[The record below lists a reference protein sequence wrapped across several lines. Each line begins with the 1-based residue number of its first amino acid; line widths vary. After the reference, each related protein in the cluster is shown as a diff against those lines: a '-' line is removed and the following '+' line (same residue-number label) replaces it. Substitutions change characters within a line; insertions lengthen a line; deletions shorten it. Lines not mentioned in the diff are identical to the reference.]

1 MKNKCVR
8 LLTAA
13 VVLLMV
19 VMVLSL
25 SGCGKKNDVE
35 NGTADGTEQTDTATD
50 TDTAENTAD
59 MPDDAD
65 EAASKNSDSSDPEA
79 PSFSALQY
87 VDFTFSSGAG
97 AWATQLNIR
106 PDGSFSGEYWD
117 MDMGSSGDGYPN
129 GTQYG
134 NTFTGT
140 FTDLKKVN
148 DYTWSMKLSEI
159 NYTYEIGKEEILDQI
174 LYSYTEAYGLVGAD
188 EVDIYLPGAPVS
200 ELPEEFLQWVSMN
213 YYDQEELKNGGLPFY
228 GLYNVKD
235 QDGFSGYD
243 FIDTAVEYV
252 ENAAKADQEIVRSLQ
267 EDPSLTQADMNVK
280 SKERYDNWDAAL
292 NLVWYQL
299 KMKSVLKDEDMEQ
312 LLTEQREWIKE
323 KEEAAQ
329 KAGEGSEGGSIWACL
344 VNDKAA
350 ELTKERTY
358 VLLNIL
364 LEAAGREP
372 VTAQ

>member
-1 MKNKCVR
+1 MKNKCAR

-35 NGTADGTEQTDTATD
+35 NGTVDGTEQTDTATD
-50 TDTAENTAD
+50 TDGAENTAD
-59 MPDDAD
+59 TPDDAD
-65 EAASKNSDSSDPEA
+65 KAASKNSDSDASAEF
-79 PSFSALQY
+79 SFADLQY

-97 AWATQLNIR
+97 AWSTQLNIQA
-106 PDGSFSGEYWD
+106 DGSFSGEYWD

-134 NTFTGT
+134 NTFTGK
-140 FTDLKKVN
+140 FTDLQKVN
-148 DYTWSMKLSEI
+148 DYTWAMKLGEI

-174 LYSYTEAYGLVGAD
+174 LYSYTEAYGLDGAD

-200 ELPEEFLQWVSMN
+200 ELPEEFLQWACSN
-213 YYDQEELKNGGLPFY
+213 YDRLEAEENGLPCY
-228 GLYNVKD
+228 GLYNVKGAE
-235 QDGFSGYD
+235 GFSGYD

-267 EDPSLTQADMNVK
+267 EDPSLTQGDMNVK

-299 KMKSVLKDEDMEQ
+299 KVKGVLKDEDMEQ

-364 LEAAGREP
+364 LEAAGRET
-372 VTAQ
+372 VTME

>member
-1 MKNKCVR
+1 MKNKCAG

-19 VMVLSL
+19 VMALSL
-25 SGCGKKNDVE
+25 SGCGKKKDVE
-35 NGTADGTEQTDTATD
+35 NGTGQTDTTTD
-50 TDTAENTAD
+50 TDAAENTAD
-59 MPDDAD
+59 TPDDAD
-65 EAASKNSDSSDPEA
+65 IAASENSDSSDPEA
-79 PSFSALQY
+79 PSFAALQY

-134 NTFTGT
+134 NTFTGK
-140 FTDLKKVN
+140 FTDLQKVN
-148 DYTWSMKLSEI
+148 DYTWAMKLDEI

-174 LYSYTEAYGLVGAD
+174 LYSYTEAYGLDGAD

-200 ELPEEFLQWVSMN
+200 ELPEEFLQWACSN
-213 YYDQEELKNGGLPFY
+213 YDRLEAEENGLPCY
-228 GLYNVKD
+228 GLYNVEGAE
-235 QDGFSGYD
+235 GFSGYD

-267 EDPSLTQADMNVK
+267 EDPSLTQGDMNVK

-299 KMKSVLKDEDMEQ
+299 KMKGVLKDEDMEQ

-364 LEAAGREP
+364 LEAAGRET
-372 VTAQ
+372 VTME

>member
-1 MKNKCVR
+1 MKRNKVR
-8 LLTAA
+8 VLAG
-13 VVLLMV
+13 LLMTA
-19 VMVLSL
+19 MVLSL
-25 SGCGKKNDVE
+25 GGCGTKKVE
-35 NGTADGTEQTDTATD
+35 ESGTETKTEEVLDSPSEETDG
-50 TDTAENTAD
+50 AEEDGFTG
-59 MPDDAD
+59 
-65 EAASKNSDSSDPEA
+65 SDSSDPEA
-79 PSFSALQY
+79 PSFAALQY

-148 DYTWSMKLSEI
+148 DYTWSMKLGEI

-174 LYSYTEAYGLVGAD
+174 LYSYTEAYGLDGAD

-200 ELPEEFLQWVSMN
+200 ELPEEFLQWACSN
-213 YYDQEELKNGGLPFY
+213 YDRLEVEENGLPCY
-228 GLYNVKD
+228 GLYNVESAE
-235 QDGFSGYD
+235 GFSGYD

-299 KMKSVLKDEDMEQ
+299 KMKGVLKDEDMEQ
-312 LLTEQREWIKE
+312 LLTEQRAWIKE

-372 VTAQ
+372 VSAQ

>member
-1 MKNKCVR
+1 MKNKCAR

-35 NGTADGTEQTDTATD
+35 NGTVDGTEQTDTATD
-50 TDTAENTAD
+50 TDGAENTAD
-59 MPDDAD
+59 TPDDAD
-65 EAASKNSDSSDPEA
+65 KAASENSDSSDPEA
-79 PSFSALQY
+79 PSFAALQY

-134 NTFTGT
+134 NTFTGK
-140 FTDLKKVN
+140 FTDLQKVN
-148 DYTWSMKLSEI
+148 DYTWAMKLGEI

-174 LYSYTEAYGLVGAD
+174 LYSYTEAYGLDGAD

-200 ELPEEFLQWVSMN
+200 ELPEEFLQWACSN
-213 YYDQEELKNGGLPFY
+213 YDRLEAEENGLPCY
-228 GLYNVKD
+228 GLYNVEGAE
-235 QDGFSGYD
+235 GFSGYD

-267 EDPSLTQADMNVK
+267 EDPSLTQGDMNVK

-299 KMKSVLKDEDMEQ
+299 KMKGVLKDEDMEQ

-364 LEAAGREP
+364 LEAAGRET
-372 VTAQ
+372 VTME

>member
-1 MKNKCVR
+1 MKNKCAR

-35 NGTADGTEQTDTATD
+35 NGTVDGTEQTDTATD
-50 TDTAENTAD
+50 TDGAENTAD
-59 MPDDAD
+59 TPDDAD
-65 EAASKNSDSSDPEA
+65 KAASENSDSSDPEA
-79 PSFSALQY
+79 PSFAALQY

-134 NTFTGT
+134 NTFTGK
-140 FTDLKKVN
+140 FTDLQKVN
-148 DYTWSMKLSEI
+148 DYTWSMKLDKI

-174 LYSYTEAYGLVGAD
+174 LYSYTEAYGLDGAD
-188 EVDIYLPGAPVS
+188 EVDIYLPGAPVDQ
-200 ELPEEFLQWVSMN
+200 LPEEFLQWACSN
-213 YYDQEELKNGGLPFY
+213 YDRFEAEKNGLPCY
-228 GLYNVKD
+228 GLYNVEGAE
-235 QDGFSGYD
+235 GFSGYD

-267 EDPSLTQADMNVK
+267 EDPSLTQGDMNVK

-299 KMKSVLKDEDMEQ
+299 KMRGVLKDEDMEQ

-364 LEAAGREP
+364 LEAAGRET
-372 VTAQ
+372 VTME

>member
-1 MKNKCVR
+1 MKNKCAR

-35 NGTADGTEQTDTATD
+35 NETVDGTEQTDTATD
-50 TDTAENTAD
+50 TEAAENTAD
-59 MPDDAD
+59 TPDDAD
-65 EAASKNSDSSDPEA
+65 KAASENSDSSDPEA
-79 PSFSALQY
+79 PSFAALQY

-134 NTFTGT
+134 NTFTGK
-140 FTDLKKVN
+140 FTDLQKVN
-148 DYTWSMKLSEI
+148 DYTWAMKLDEI

-174 LYSYTEAYGLVGAD
+174 LYSYTEAYGLDGAD

-200 ELPEEFLQWVSMN
+200 ELPEEFLQWACSN
-213 YYDQEELKNGGLPFY
+213 YDRLEAEENGLPCY
-228 GLYNVKD
+228 GLYNVEGAE
-235 QDGFSGYD
+235 GFSGYD

-267 EDPSLTQADMNVK
+267 EDPSLTQMDMNVK

-299 KMKSVLKDEDMEQ
+299 KVKGVLKDEDMEQ

-364 LEAAGREP
+364 LEAAGRET
-372 VTAQ
+372 VTME

>member
-1 MKNKCVR
+1 MKRNKVR
-8 LLTAA
+8 ILAGLLTAA
-13 VVLLMV
+13 
-19 VMVLSL
+19 MVLSL
-25 SGCGKKNDVE
+25 SGCGTKKVE
-35 NGTADGTEQTDTATD
+35 ESGTETKTEEALDSPSEETDG
-50 TDTAENTAD
+50 AEEDGFTG
-59 MPDDAD
+59 
-65 EAASKNSDSSDPEA
+65 SDSSDPEA
-79 PSFSALQY
+79 PSFAALQY

-97 AWATQLNIR
+97 AWETQLNIR

-134 NTFTGT
+134 NTFTGK
-140 FTDLKKVN
+140 FTDLQKVN
-148 DYTWSMKLSEI
+148 DYTWAMKLGEI

-174 LYSYTEAYGLVGAD
+174 LYSYTEAYGLDGAD

-200 ELPEEFLQWVSMN
+200 ELPEEFLQWACSN
-213 YYDQEELKNGGLPFY
+213 YDRFEAEENGLPCY
-228 GLYNVKD
+228 GLYNVEGAE
-235 QDGFSGYD
+235 GFSGYD

-252 ENAAKADQEIVRSLQ
+252 ENAAKAEQEIIRSLQ
-267 EDPSLTQADMNVK
+267 EEPSLTQMDMNIK
-280 SKERYDNWDAAL
+280 SKENYDNWDAAL

-299 KMKSVLKDEDMEQ
+299 KVKGVLKGEDMEQ

-364 LEAAGREP
+364 LETAGREP

>member
-1 MKNKCVR
+1 MKNKCAR

-50 TDTAENTAD
+50 TDAAENTAD

-65 EAASKNSDSSDPEA
+65 KAASENSDSSDPEA
-79 PSFSALQY
+79 PSFAALQY

-97 AWATQLNIR
+97 AWETQLNIR

-134 NTFTGT
+134 NTFTGQ
-140 FTDLKKVN
+140 FTDLQKVN
-148 DYTWSMKLSEI
+148 DYTWAMKLGEI

-174 LYSYTEAYGLVGAD
+174 LYSYTEAYGLDGAD

-200 ELPEEFLQWVSMN
+200 ELPEEFLQWACSN
-213 YYDQEELKNGGLPFY
+213 YDRLEAEENGLPCY
-228 GLYNVKD
+228 GLYNVKGAE
-235 QDGFSGYD
+235 GFSGYD

-267 EDPSLTQADMNVK
+267 EDPSLTQGDMNVK

-299 KMKSVLKDEDMEQ
+299 KVKGVLKDEDMEQ

>member
-1 MKNKCVR
+1 MKNKCAG

-35 NGTADGTEQTDTATD
+35 NGTVDGTEQTDTATD
-50 TDTAENTAD
+50 TDAAENTAD
-59 MPDDAD
+59 TPDDAD
-65 EAASKNSDSSDPEA
+65 IAASENSDSSAPEA
-79 PSFSALQY
+79 PSFAALQY

-134 NTFTGT
+134 NTFTGK
-140 FTDLKKVN
+140 FTDLQKVN
-148 DYTWSMKLSEI
+148 DYTWAMKLDEI

-174 LYSYTEAYGLVGAD
+174 LYSYTKAYGLDGAD

-200 ELPEEFLQWVSMN
+200 ELPEEFLQWACSN
-213 YYDQEELKNGGLPFY
+213 YDRFEAEENGLPCY
-228 GLYNVKD
+228 GLYNVEGAE
-235 QDGFSGYD
+235 GFSGYD

-252 ENAAKADQEIVRSLQ
+252 ENAAKADQEIVRFLQ
-267 EDPSLTQADMNVK
+267 EDPSLTQMDMNVK

-299 KMKSVLKDEDMEQ
+299 KMKGVLKDEDMEQ

-364 LEAAGREP
+364 LKAAGRET
-372 VTAQ
+372 VTME

>member
-1 MKNKCVR
+1 MKNKCAR

-13 VVLLMV
+13 VVRLMV

-35 NGTADGTEQTDTATD
+35 NGTVDGTEQTDTATD
-50 TDTAENTAD
+50 TDAAENMAD
-59 MPDDAD
+59 TPDDAD
-65 EAASKNSDSSDPEA
+65 KAASENSDSSDPEA
-79 PSFSALQY
+79 PSFAALQY

-134 NTFTGT
+134 NTFTGK
-140 FTDLKKVN
+140 FTDLQKVN
-148 DYTWSMKLSEI
+148 DYTWAMKLGEI
-159 NYTYEIGKEEILDQI
+159 NYTYEVGKEEILDQI
-174 LYSYTEAYGLVGAD
+174 LYSYTEAYGLDGAD
-188 EVDIYLPGAPVS
+188 EVDIYLPGAPVDQ
-200 ELPEEFLQWVSMN
+200 LPEEFLQWACSN
-213 YYDQEELKNGGLPFY
+213 YDRLEAEENGLPCY
-228 GLYNVKD
+228 GLYNVEGAE
-235 QDGFSGYD
+235 GFSGYD

-267 EDPSLTQADMNVK
+267 EDPSLTQMDMNVK

-299 KMKSVLKDEDMEQ
+299 KMKGVLKDEDMEQ

-364 LEAAGREP
+364 LEAAGRET
-372 VTAQ
+372 VTME

>member
-1 MKNKCVR
+1 MKNKCAR

-35 NGTADGTEQTDTATD
+35 NGIVDETEQTDTATD
-50 TDTAENTAD
+50 TDAAENTAD
-59 MPDDAD
+59 TPDDAD
-65 EAASKNSDSSDPEA
+65 KAASENSDSSDPEA
-79 PSFSALQY
+79 PSFAALQY

-106 PDGSFSGEYWD
+106 QDGSFSGEYWD
-117 MDMGSSGDGYPN
+117 MDMGSSGEGYPN

-134 NTFTGT
+134 NTFTGK
-140 FTDLKKVN
+140 FTDLQKVN
-148 DYTWSMKLSEI
+148 AYTWAMKLDEI
-159 NYTYEIGKEEILDQI
+159 NYTYEIGEEEILDQI
-174 LYSYTEAYGLVGAD
+174 LYSYTEAYGLDGAD

-200 ELPEEFLQWVSMN
+200 ELPEEFLQWACSN
-213 YYDQEELKNGGLPFY
+213 YDRLEAEENGLPCY
-228 GLYNVKD
+228 GLYNVEGAE
-235 QDGFSGYD
+235 GFSGYD

-267 EDPSLTQADMNVK
+267 EDPSLTQMDMNVK

-292 NLVWYQL
+292 NQVWYQL
-299 KMKSVLKDEDMEQ
+299 KMKGVLKDEDMEQ

>member
-1 MKNKCVR
+1 MKKKR
-8 LLTAA
+8 IKLLAGLLTAA
-13 VVLLMV
+13 MA
-19 VMVLSL
+19 LSL
-25 SGCGKKNDVE
+25 GGCGKKSGAE
-35 NGTADGTEQTDTATD
+35 NGTERTEAETKTETNDTANVSD
-50 TDTAENTAD
+50 SV
-59 MPDDAD
+59 D
-65 EAASKNSDSSDPEA
+65 EAASTGSDSNASAEL
-79 PSFSALQY
+79 SFADLQY

-97 AWATQLNIR
+97 AWSTQLNIHA
-106 PDGSFSGEYWD
+106 DGSFSGEYWD

-148 DYTWSMKLSEI
+148 DYTWSMKLDKI
-159 NYTYEIGKEEILDQI
+159 NYAYEIGKEEILDQI
-174 LYSYTEAYGLVGAD
+174 LYSYTEAYGLDGAD
-188 EVDIYLPGAPVS
+188 EVDIYLPGAPVDQ
-200 ELPEEFLQWVSMN
+200 LPEEFLQWACSN
-213 YYDQEELKNGGLPFY
+213 YDRFEAEENGLPCY
-228 GLYNVKD
+228 GLYNVEGAE
-235 QDGFSGYD
+235 GFSGYD

-252 ENAAKADQEIVRSLQ
+252 ENAAKAEQEIVRSLQ
-267 EDPSLTQADMNVK
+267 EEPSLTQMDMNIK
-280 SKERYDNWDAAL
+280 SKENYDNWDAAL

-299 KMKSVLKDEDMEQ
+299 KVKGVLKGEDMEQ

-350 ELTKERTY
+350 ELTKDRTY
-358 VLLNIL
+358 VLLTIL

>member
-1 MKNKCVR
+1 MKNKCAR

-13 VVLLMV
+13 VALLMV

-35 NGTADGTEQTDTATD
+35 NGTVDGTEQTDTATD
-50 TDTAENTAD
+50 TDAAENTVD
-59 MPDDAD
+59 TPDDAD
-65 EAASKNSDSSDPEA
+65 KAASENSDSSDPEA
-79 PSFSALQY
+79 PNFAALQY

-134 NTFTGT
+134 NTFTGK
-140 FTDLKKVN
+140 FTDLQKVN
-148 DYTWSMKLSEI
+148 DYTWAMKLGEI

-174 LYSYTEAYGLVGAD
+174 LYSYTEAYGLDGAD

-200 ELPEEFLQWVSMN
+200 ELPEEFLQWACSN
-213 YYDQEELKNGGLPFY
+213 YDRLEAEENGLPCY
-228 GLYNVKD
+228 GLYNVEGAE
-235 QDGFSGYD
+235 GFSGYD

-267 EDPSLTQADMNVK
+267 EDPSLTQADMNAK

-299 KMKSVLKDEDMEQ
+299 KVKGVLKDEDMEQ

-364 LEAAGREP
+364 LEAAGRET
-372 VTAQ
+372 VTME

>member
-8 LLTAA
+8 LLTAV

>member
-1 MKNKCVR
+1 MKNKCAR

-25 SGCGKKNDVE
+25 SGCGKKKDVE
-35 NGTADGTEQTDTATD
+35 NGTVDGTGQTDTATD
-50 TDTAENTAD
+50 TDGAENTAD
-59 MPDDAD
+59 TPDDAD
-65 EAASKNSDSSDPEA
+65 KAASKNSDSSDPEA
-79 PSFSALQY
+79 PSFAALQY

-134 NTFTGT
+134 NTFTGQ
-140 FTDLKKVN
+140 FTDLQKIN
-148 DYTWSMKLSEI
+148 GYTWAMKLGEI

-174 LYSYTEAYGLVGAD
+174 LYSYTEAYGLDGAD

-200 ELPEEFLQWVSMN
+200 ELPEEFLQWACSN
-213 YYDQEELKNGGLPFY
+213 YDRLEAEENGLPCY
-228 GLYNVKD
+228 GLYNVEGAE
-235 QDGFSGYD
+235 GFSGYD

-267 EDPSLTQADMNVK
+267 EDPSLTQGDMNVK

-299 KMKSVLKDEDMEQ
+299 KMKGVLKDEDMEQ

-364 LEAAGREP
+364 LEAAGRET
-372 VTAQ
+372 VTME

>member
-1 MKNKCVR
+1 MKKKR
-8 LLTAA
+8 IKLLAGLLTAA
-13 VVLLMV
+13 MA
-19 VMVLSL
+19 LSL
-25 SGCGKKNDVE
+25 GGCGKKSGAE
-35 NGTADGTEQTDTATD
+35 NGTERTEAETKTETNDTANVSD
-50 TDTAENTAD
+50 SV
-59 MPDDAD
+59 D
-65 EAASKNSDSSDPEA
+65 EAASTGSDSNASAEL
-79 PSFSALQY
+79 SFADLQY

-97 AWATQLNIR
+97 AWSTQLNIHA
-106 PDGSFSGEYWD
+106 DGSFSGEYWD

-148 DYTWSMKLSEI
+148 DYTWSMKLDKI
-159 NYTYEIGKEEILDQI
+159 NYTYEIGKEEILDQM
-174 LYSYTEAYGLVGAD
+174 LYSYTEAYGLDGAD
-188 EVDIYLPGAPVS
+188 EIEIYLPGAPVDQ
-200 ELPEEFLQWVSMN
+200 LPEEFLQWACSN
-213 YYDQEELKNGGLPFY
+213 YDRLEAEENGLPCY
-228 GLYNVKD
+228 GLYNVEGAE
-235 QDGFSGYD
+235 GFSGYD

-252 ENAAKADQEIVRSLQ
+252 GNAAKADQEIVRSLQ
-267 EDPSLTQADMNVK
+267 EDPSLTQGDMNVK

-299 KMKSVLKDEDMEQ
+299 KMKGVLKEDDMEQ

-350 ELTKERTY
+350 ELTKDRTY

>member
-1 MKNKCVR
+1 MKNKCAR

-35 NGTADGTEQTDTATD
+35 NGTVDGTEQTDTATD
-50 TDTAENTAD
+50 TDAAENTAD
-59 MPDDAD
+59 TPDDAD
-65 EAASKNSDSSDPEA
+65 KAASENSDSSDPEA
-79 PSFSALQY
+79 PSFAALQY

-106 PDGSFSGEYWD
+106 QDGSFSGEYWD
-117 MDMGSSGDGYPN
+117 MDMGSSGEGYPN

-134 NTFTGT
+134 NTFTGK
-140 FTDLKKVN
+140 FTDLQKVN
-148 DYTWSMKLSEI
+148 AYTWAMKLDEI
-159 NYTYEIGKEEILDQI
+159 NYTYEIGEEEILDQI
-174 LYSYTEAYGLVGAD
+174 LYSYTEAYGLDGAD
-188 EVDIYLPGAPVS
+188 EVDIYLLGAPVS
-200 ELPEEFLQWVSMN
+200 ELPEEFLQWACSN
-213 YYDQEELKNGGLPFY
+213 YDRLEAEENGLPCY
-228 GLYNVKD
+228 GLYNVEGAE
-235 QDGFSGYD
+235 GFSGYD

-267 EDPSLTQADMNVK
+267 EDSSLTQMDKNVK

-292 NLVWYQL
+292 NQVWYQL
-299 KMKSVLKDEDMEQ
+299 KVKGVLKDEDMEQ